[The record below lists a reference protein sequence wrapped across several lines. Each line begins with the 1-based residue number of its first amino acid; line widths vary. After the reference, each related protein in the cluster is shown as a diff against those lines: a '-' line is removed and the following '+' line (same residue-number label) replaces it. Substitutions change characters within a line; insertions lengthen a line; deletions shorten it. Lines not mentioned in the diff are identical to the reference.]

1 MLSLVAFG
9 LLALGAHALLP
20 LIAGIVLLDLGTQGM
35 QITNQSEIYRLHPEA
50 RSRITTGYMVAYF
63 VGGALG
69 SLVSAEAYDTAGWD
83 GVCGLGAAVAAVS
96 VAAWLLEQR
105 KGAAGRGGVASGR
118 PRSAGIG

>member
-1 MLSLVAFG
+1 
-9 LLALGAHALLP
+9 
-20 LIAGIVLLDLGTQGM
+20 M

-69 SLVSAEAYDTAGWD
+69 SLVSAQGYDAAGWG
-83 GVCGLGAAVAAVS
+83 GVCALGAAVSAVS

-105 KGAAGRGGVASGR
+105 KGGAARGGVAVRR
-118 PRSAGIG
+118 PR